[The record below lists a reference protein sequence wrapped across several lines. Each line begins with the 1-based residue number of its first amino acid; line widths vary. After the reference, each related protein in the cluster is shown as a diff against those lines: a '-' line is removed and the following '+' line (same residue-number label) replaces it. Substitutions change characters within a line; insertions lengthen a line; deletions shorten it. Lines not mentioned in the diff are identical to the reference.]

1 MKEAAE
7 MEVAPVFEEVATR
20 NATIADVAVAF
31 EIPVTIEIVIPIGAV
46 VQVPTVVPVAK
57 TVAILVKVLATEF
70 V

>member
-7 MEVAPVFEEVATR
+7 MEVASVFEEVATR

-31 EIPVTIEIVIPIGAV
+31 EIPVTIEIVIPIGAI
-46 VQVPTVVPVAK
+46 VQTPTIVPVAK
-57 TVAILVKVLATEF
+57 TVAILVKVLATGF

>member
-7 MEVAPVFEEVATR
+7 MEVASVFEEVATR

-31 EIPVTIEIVIPIGAV
+31 EIPVTIEIVIPIGAI

-57 TVAILVKVLATEF
+57 TVAILVKVLATGF